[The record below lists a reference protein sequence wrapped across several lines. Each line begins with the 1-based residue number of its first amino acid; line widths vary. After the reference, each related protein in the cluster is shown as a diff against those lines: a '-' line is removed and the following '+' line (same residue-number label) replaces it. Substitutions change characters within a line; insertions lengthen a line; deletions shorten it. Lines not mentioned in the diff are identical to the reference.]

1 MLETQ
6 PEMSTFR
13 FGLFGLDKVKDPD
26 GTVEA
31 IEGALTKALDGV
43 ER

>member
-13 FGLFGLDKVKDPD
+13 IGLFGLDKVGPAVQFEPG
-26 GTVEA
+26 GT
-31 IEGALTKALDGV
+31 ALAF
-43 ER
+43 RAFSA